1 MVASNQIHKTAIVHQ
16 SVKLGKANIIGPY
29 CIIESGSVI
38 GDNNY
43 FNSHVNIGSNVKI
56 GNHNQFYPGVCIGQ
70 CGEMGAKGDQMK
82 IDAFTKIGDYN
93 TFRENVCMHAPVYNE
108 HSIVGMHCYIMN
120 NSYLAHDVTLG
131 NYVNLSAG
139 VKLGGRVT
147 IESHSNLGLNATVHQ
162 RCTIGQSAMVGMSTV
177 ITKAIP
183 PFMVVAGNP
192 SRLLKLNVIGLERR
206 AFDTTAIDLLN
217 ANLVDVLKGNVPA
230 TNVLIKKILDFLG
243 RYEAAL
249 VEFKKLDDFI
259 E

>member
-1 MVASNQIHKTAIVHQ
+1 MAASNQIHQTAIVHP
-16 SVKLGKANIIGPY
+16 SAKLGKTNIIGPY
-29 CIIESGSVI
+29 CVIESGSVI

-43 FNSHVNIGSNVKI
+43 LKSNVNIGSQVKI

-108 HSIVGMHCYIMN
+108 HSIIGMHCYIMN

-131 NYVNLSAG
+131 DYINLSAG

-147 IESHSNLGLNATVHQ
+147 IESYATLGLNSTVHQ
-162 RCTIGQSAMVGMSTV
+162 RCVIGESAMVGMSAA

-192 SRLLKLNVIGLERR
+192 SRLLKLNVIGLQRR
-206 AFDTTAIDLLN
+206 AFDITAIDLLN
-217 ANLVDVLKGNVPA
+217 ANLVDVLKGNAPA
-230 TNVLIKKILDFLG
+230 TNALIKKVHDFLG
-243 RYEAAL
+243 RYEGAL
-249 VEFKKLDDFI
+249 LEFKK
-259 E
+259 